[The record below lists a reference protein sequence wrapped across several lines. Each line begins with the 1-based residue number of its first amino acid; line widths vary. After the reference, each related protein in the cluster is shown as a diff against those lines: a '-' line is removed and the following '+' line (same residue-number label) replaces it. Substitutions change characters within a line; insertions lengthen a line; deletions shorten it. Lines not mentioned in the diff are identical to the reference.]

1 MTLATLSTPHLS
13 MPPLQARHEA
23 LYTALYADPRVM
35 SRIAAPLAPD
45 EARRAFAA
53 ALSALDDPEPAL
65 RTWAVLERDTGR
77 ALGIGAMIR
86 RERDTELGLMLLPA
100 AWNARYSHEVID
112 ALVAHAFDDLG
123 IERLVGICRA
133 GANERMS
140 RRLLRAHGFVDV
152 PPDRPGTAQWALNRG
167 DWLRPVGMPPAAG

>member
-23 LYTALYADPRVM
+23 LYVALYADPRVM
-35 SRIAAPLAPD
+35 SRIAAPLAAD

-53 ALSALDDPEPAL
+53 AMSALNDPDPAL
-65 RTWAVLERDTGR
+65 RTWAVIERGSGR
-77 ALGIGAMIR
+77 ALGIGATIR
-86 RERDTELGLMLLPA
+86 RAQDTELGLMLLPA
-100 AWNARYSHEVID
+100 GWNARYSHEVID

-123 IERLVGICRA
+123 VDRLVGICRA

-152 PPDRPGTAQWALNRG
+152 PPDRPGTAQWALDRG
-167 DWLRPVGMPPAAG
+167 GWLRPVGMPPAPG

>member
-1 MTLATLSTPHLS
+1 MSLATLSTPHLS

-23 LYTALYADPRVM
+23 LYVALYADPRVM
-35 SRIAAPLAPD
+35 ARIAAPLAPG

-53 ALSALDDPEPAL
+53 AMSALNDSDPAL

-77 ALGIGAMIR
+77 ALGIGAVIPR
-86 RERDTELGLMLLPA
+86 ARDTELGVMLLPA

-112 ALVAHAFDDLG
+112 ALVAHAFDGLG
-123 IERLVGICRA
+123 IDRLVGICRA

-152 PPDRPGTAQWALNRG
+152 TPDRPGTAQWALDRG
-167 DWLRPVGMPPAAG
+167 DWLQPVGMPPAAG